1 MIDEE
6 HHHGGV
12 FVRPTPDFKNLE
24 ANSEKHVAPD
34 CCDLPNE
41 GAAPARE
48 ENLGYDLYTFL
59 MEPSGPHFSD
69 FLTVSE
75 TMLDGYARFID
86 LGLPG
91 HTIALAMLGG
101 AINLYAMF
109 DMRADLPG
117 LLRSVADRIEDG
129 SEPH

>member
-6 HHHGGV
+6 HHHGGA
-12 FVRPTPDFKNLE
+12 FARPGSDLQNLYT
-24 ANSEKHVAPD
+24 NREKYVAPD
-34 CCDLPNE
+34 CCDLPVD
-41 GAAPARE
+41 GRVSVRP
-48 ENLGYDLYTFL
+48 ENLSYDLYTFL
-59 MEPSGPHFSD
+59 MEPSGPHFTD

-75 TMLDGYARFID
+75 TMLDGYARFTD